1 MTQGAHLQNGRLEA
15 PDKRASLVRCRIKE
29 GLALAL
35 FGFAAPS
42 IANAQDWTCQS
53 TQYCEAGATACQ
65 PSSIPLMIKQ
75 SGAEVTLAWEGRQAF
90 QGQVVRTEAPV
101 VIASLATDTS
111 PFMLVV
117 GESGQASFST
127 ATDFGD
133 YLIAG
138 IYTLTCGLPS

>member
-1 MTQGAHLQNGRLEA
+1 MTREA
-15 PDKRASLVRCRIKE
+15 PLPDGRPEAPGKRAPPVRCRIKQ

-35 FGFAAPS
+35 FGFAVPS

-65 PSSIPLMIKQ
+65 PSSITLVIKQ
-75 SGAEVTLAWEGRQAF
+75 SGAEITLAWDGRQAF
-90 QGQVVRTEAPV
+90 QGQVLRTEEPV